1 MRWVYLSPHFDDAV
15 LSCGGLIWEQARAG
29 VEVEIW
35 TILAGDPPPGPLSD
49 FATVNHKLWGV
60 ETGEEVVSM
69 RKLEDEAA
77 ATIVQADL
85 VHFGI
90 PDAIYRRSPGGEY
103 LYTQT
108 VMTPPRAEDD
118 GLPQTIAEAL
128 RSELQAGD
136 RLICPLALGGH
147 VDHIQ
152 VRRAAES
159 LDLPLWYY
167 ADVPY
172 LLSYPAALP
181 EAISTFVS
189 QRFDISEAGLGAWLE
204 GVAAY
209 RSQVDSLYKDD
220 KNMLFQAIRDYCQ
233 SEGGLRLWHLP

>member
-1 MRWVYLSPHFDDAV
+1 
-15 LSCGGLIWEQARAG
+15 
-29 VEVEIW
+29 VEIW

-60 ETGEEVVSM
+60 ETGEEIVAM

-77 ATIVQADL
+77 AAIVQAEL
-85 VHFGI
+85 VHFVI
-90 PDAIYRRSPGGEY
+90 PDAIYRRSPAGEY

-128 RSELQAGD
+128 RSELQPGD
-136 RLICPLALGGH
+136 RLLCPLALGGH

-152 VRRAAES
+152 ARRAAELLS
-159 LDLPLWYY
+159 LPLWYY

-181 EAISTFVS
+181 EAISMFVGE
-189 QRFDISEAGLGAWLE
+189 RFDISEAGLGAWLE

-209 RSQVDSLYKDD
+209 RSQVDSLYKAD
-220 KNMLFQAIRDYCQ
+220 KNMLFQAIRDYCR